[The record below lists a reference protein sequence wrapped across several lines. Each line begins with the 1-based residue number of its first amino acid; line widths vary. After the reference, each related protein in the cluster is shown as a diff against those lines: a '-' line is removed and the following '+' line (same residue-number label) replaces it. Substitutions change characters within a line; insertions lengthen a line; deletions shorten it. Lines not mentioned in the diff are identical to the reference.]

1 VTFRAQINTALQS
14 TTGYRLTR
22 ETPEQRQEVLR
33 KAADAAAQAKQREGA
48 AKRRRLRAE
57 RDTARAERDTAR
69 AALAELRQSVA
80 AEKAK
85 RRRLK
90 SQTPD
95 QQAWEFIDDEARRI
109 IETVT
114 PRTMTGTVKLFGMIE
129 ALRYIDRVGVP
140 GEIVESGVWRGGSM
154 QAAALTLL
162 ECHDTERELH
172 LFDTFQ
178 GMPPPSD
185 VDVRFKDGRTAK
197 ELMQTSDKD
206 ARIWAIAGLDDVK
219 QGMAET
225 DYPSEK
231 IFYHEGRVEETIPDQ
246 APDQIALLRLD
257 TDWYES
263 TRHELSHLYDRLSPG
278 GVLII
283 DDYMYWEGSYRATDE
298 WLDETGETLFL
309 APSGPARI
317 AVKPFGPRDGAA
329 SGS

>member
-1 VTFRAQINTALQS
+1 VTFRKQINTAVQS

-22 ETPEQRQEVLR
+22 ETPEQRQEEIR
-33 KAADAAAQAKQREGA
+33 KAANAAARATQRQGE
-48 AKRRRLRAE
+48 AKRRRLLAE
-57 RDTARAERDTAR
+57 RDAAR
-69 AALAELRQSVA
+69 AALAELRRSVKA
-80 AEKAK
+80 GIAE
-85 RRRLK
+85 
-90 SQTPD
+90 
-95 QQAWEFIDDEARRI
+95 QAWEIVDDKARRI
-109 IETVT
+109 IETVA

-162 ECHDTERELH
+162 ESHDTERELH

-185 VDVRFKDGRTAK
+185 LDVRYKDGRTAK

-219 QGMAET
+219 QGMAT
-225 DYPSEK
+225 TGYPSEK
-231 IFYHEGRVEETIPDQ
+231 IFYHEGRVEETIPDR

-283 DDYMYWEGSYRATDE
+283 DDYQYWEGSYRATDE
-298 WLDETGETLFL
+298 WLHETGETLFL
-309 APSGPARI
+309 VPLGQARM
-317 AVKPFGPRDGAA
+317 AVKPFCPRGETA
-329 SGS
+329 